1 MQQSAVSHW
10 HAIICVAQTADV
22 SCFCNVP
29 WCTGS
34 IAMQAEG
41 ADHKHDESVTSVGFE
56 VAGECSF
63 KRLNKWLSNLM
74 MTKGVDLFRS
84 KGILSIQGSGDKYAP
99 ADA

>member
-1 MQQSAVSHW
+1 MQQSVVSH
-10 HAIICVAQTADV
+10 ANICMAQTADV
-22 SCFCNVP
+22 SCFSDVL
-29 WCTGS
+29 WCTDS
-34 IAMQAEG
+34 IAMQAES

-84 KGILSIQGSGDKYAP
+84 KGILSIQGSDDKYAF